1 MSDGESKKLLEYR
14 YDENGNIS
22 EATGNTGTST
32 YKYDNSGN
40 ILNYTDIFGKTINY
54 TYDERGNLSKLEVAG
69 EPPTVYTYDSE
80 DRIISV
86 IYGDNKTVSYEYVGN
101 TTITHLPDN
110 KTIVEKYNDSGDL
123 VDKTYTDNV
132 GNIIYKISLEYDGE
146 DRISKRYVVLSKD
159 NKESDTKESALT
171 DQDTLTASSE
181 NVLSVEDTVSDNSG
195 NNTDF
200 IKLEYRYSYTDNS
213 QLKSESITGDIGTK
227 DISYTYDNAGN
238 RTSETIKTGDKEEVT
253 TFTYDESNRLIK
265 KQSSKKTTIYS
276 YDKNGNRISATSDGE
291 KFSYTYDINDNLTGI
306 KKNDVT
312 IFEAIYDAM
321 GERVLTKELNADGI
335 LESKYRINDIS
346 FEDTQVLSVYNDS
359 SKTNL
364 IYGNERTVELSTG
377 TESIF
382 ITDEKESVLGR
393 IGDEN
398 TFYTP
403 FGDNEDT
410 NFIDTQKALITGF
423 GFDGEWK
430 DGTGLYYLRARYYDP
445 NAGVFLSEDS
455 ISGDIESAISLN
467 GYSFVENDP
476 VNYTDPSGNTRNRGK
491 STGRGKGAKGK
502 QVSKKTTA
510 STNGKASNK
519 SKSPKLKMPKI
530 SPKAKAQSKRQDKP
544 KNSGRRLGKQ
554 NIRQSTNLSR
564 SFGRR
569 TANSYSKKHSKN
581 VNSNA
586 MRSGRNTDNRFASS
600 IRPRPVVAKRVN
612 EKSRKSFMGVINK
625 KLPPKRNNNSV
636 DTAKAKKAFQ
646 DINKNNE
653 DFAKR
658 AKKNPILYLYSA
670 YGAIDSLN
678 TNIKNL
684 KALEEAGV
692 IKLPNIGIHY
702 DNLRNTVIRESTK
715 AGNSVYAA
723 NIPIISNGLGRFL
736 GATNMPKNAGLMSTI
751 GAYYRGVYI
760 KGFLGTADGIYST
773 VAHPIKTVEGL
784 TDIIVNPGML
794 VKAVKN
800 YTNEKIIHGSSE
812 DRAELLGHA
821 AFEIGLAV
829 VANGSAKS
837 GKGAKKAIGSSK
849 AADIADD
856 VGDIS
861 NGSKTSS
868 KISGIGDEIVGGSNI
883 KQPSKIVYSSKAAE
897 IGEQAGDIAGIDKK
911 ISPIKPPSKIAEPN
925 KPPIEAPE
933 PNKLPIE
940 VPEPNKSP
948 IEVPEP
954 NKSPIEV
961 PKPKNPS
968 IELPKTEK
976 TPIEI
981 PESKNPTKLPEI
993 TETPKLSEPQKQI
1006 NKTDDIAK
1014 EKPLSKEDVKLEDKK
1029 IVPEMGWDM
1038 PDGGAIING
1047 REYTKHAL
1055 ERMAP
1060 DTPSVRAELTRRAV
1074 ERAKSKGYVVG
1085 SDEYINEIIDYV
1097 KPRDIPPSVVENAIS
1112 STKPLMG
1119 DKPGTL
1125 KYITEDIKVVTDFS
1139 GKVITV
1145 MKQ

>member
-1 MSDGESKKLLEYR
+1 M
-14 YDENGNIS
+14 
-22 EATGNTGTST
+22 
-32 YKYDNSGN
+32 
-40 ILNYTDIFGKTINY
+40 
-54 TYDERGNLSKLEVAG
+54 
-69 EPPTVYTYDSE
+69 
-80 DRIISV
+80 
-86 IYGDNKTVSYEYVGN
+86 
-101 TTITHLPDN
+101 
-110 KTIVEKYNDSGDL
+110 
-123 VDKTYTDNV
+123 
-132 GNIIYKISLEYDGE
+132 
-146 DRISKRYVVLSKD
+146 
-159 NKESDTKESALT
+159 
-171 DQDTLTASSE
+171 
-181 NVLSVEDTVSDNSG
+181 
-195 NNTDF
+195 
-200 IKLEYRYSYTDNS
+200 
-213 QLKSESITGDIGTK
+213 
-227 DISYTYDNAGN
+227 
-238 RTSETIKTGDKEEVT
+238 
-253 TFTYDESNRLIK
+253 
-265 KQSSKKTTIYS
+265 
-276 YDKNGNRISATSDGE
+276 
-291 KFSYTYDINDNLTGI
+291 
-306 KKNDVT
+306 
-312 IFEAIYDAM
+312 
-321 GERVLTKELNADGI
+321 
-335 LESKYRINDIS
+335 
-346 FEDTQVLSVYNDS
+346 
-359 SKTNL
+359 
-364 IYGNERTVELSTG
+364 
-377 TESIF
+377 
-382 ITDEKESVLGR
+382 
-393 IGDEN
+393 
-398 TFYTP
+398 
-403 FGDNEDT
+403 
-410 NFIDTQKALITGF
+410 
-423 GFDGEWK
+423 
-430 DGTGLYYLRARYYDP
+430 
-445 NAGVFLSEDS
+445 
-455 ISGDIESAISLN
+455 
-467 GYSFVENDP
+467 
-476 VNYTDPSGNTRNRGK
+476 
-491 STGRGKGAKGK
+491 
-502 QVSKKTTA
+502 
-510 STNGKASNK
+510 
-519 SKSPKLKMPKI
+519 
-530 SPKAKAQSKRQDKP
+530 
-544 KNSGRRLGKQ
+544 
-554 NIRQSTNLSR
+554 
-564 SFGRR
+564 
-569 TANSYSKKHSKN
+569 
-581 VNSNA
+581 
-586 MRSGRNTDNRFASS
+586 
-600 IRPRPVVAKRVN
+600 VAKRVN

-625 KLPPKRNNNSV
+625 KIPPKRNNNSV

-856 VGDIS
+856 VSDIS

-933 PNKLPIE
+933 PNKLT
-940 VPEPNKSP
+940 

-993 TETPKLSEPQKQI
+993 TEKPKMPEPQKQI
-1006 NKTDDIAK
+1006 DKADDIAK
-1014 EKPLSKEDVKLEDKK
+1014 EKPLPEEHIKPKDNKEVGKAIGGASDTPNSSIKLIKENNTTKFYINKNGDELRVPKFFRKNLPSQIESKLKSEKIGDVVEGEFAKWMTENTSE
-1029 IVPEMGWDM
+1029 VPEAFAAKVKN
-1038 PDGGAIING
+1038 PNG
-1047 REYTKHAL
+1047 DEIGEIDY
-1055 ERMAP
+1055 
-1060 DTPSVRAELTRRAV
+1060 LTDKRFYEVKNTSADV
-1074 ERAKSKGYVVG
+1074 DV
-1085 SDEYINEIIDYV
+1085 DEYIQLDKYV
-1097 KPRDIPPSVVENAIS
+1097 KYENEDYLNI
-1112 STKPLMG
+1112 G
-1119 DKPGTL
+1119 DKEVVL
-1125 KYITEDIKVVTDFS
+1125 FIKERIEDPKFIGNINERYKGKIKVINGFDELKEFF
-1139 GKVITV
+1139 K
-1145 MKQ
+1145 

>member
-1 MSDGESKKLLEYR
+1 
-14 YDENGNIS
+14 
-22 EATGNTGTST
+22 
-32 YKYDNSGN
+32 
-40 ILNYTDIFGKTINY
+40 
-54 TYDERGNLSKLEVAG
+54 
-69 EPPTVYTYDSE
+69 
-80 DRIISV
+80 
-86 IYGDNKTVSYEYVGN
+86 
-101 TTITHLPDN
+101 
-110 KTIVEKYNDSGDL
+110 
-123 VDKTYTDNV
+123 
-132 GNIIYKISLEYDGE
+132 
-146 DRISKRYVVLSKD
+146 
-159 NKESDTKESALT
+159 
-171 DQDTLTASSE
+171 
-181 NVLSVEDTVSDNSG
+181 
-195 NNTDF
+195 
-200 IKLEYRYSYTDNS
+200 
-213 QLKSESITGDIGTK
+213 
-227 DISYTYDNAGN
+227 
-238 RTSETIKTGDKEEVT
+238 
-253 TFTYDESNRLIK
+253 
-265 KQSSKKTTIYS
+265 
-276 YDKNGNRISATSDGE
+276 
-291 KFSYTYDINDNLTGI
+291 
-306 KKNDVT
+306 
-312 IFEAIYDAM
+312 
-321 GERVLTKELNADGI
+321 
-335 LESKYRINDIS
+335 
-346 FEDTQVLSVYNDS
+346 
-359 SKTNL
+359 
-364 IYGNERTVELSTG
+364 
-377 TESIF
+377 
-382 ITDEKESVLGR
+382 
-393 IGDEN
+393 
-398 TFYTP
+398 
-403 FGDNEDT
+403 
-410 NFIDTQKALITGF
+410 
-423 GFDGEWK
+423 
-430 DGTGLYYLRARYYDP
+430 
-445 NAGVFLSEDS
+445 
-455 ISGDIESAISLN
+455 
-467 GYSFVENDP
+467 
-476 VNYTDPSGNTRNRGK
+476 
-491 STGRGKGAKGK
+491 
-502 QVSKKTTA
+502 
-510 STNGKASNK
+510 
-519 SKSPKLKMPKI
+519 MPKI
-530 SPKAKAQSKRQDKP
+530 SPKAKAQSKRQAKP

-569 TANSYSKKHSKN
+569 TANSYSKKYSKN
-581 VNSNA
+581 VNANVK
-586 MRSGRNTDNRFASS
+586 RSGRNTANRFASS

-625 KLPPKRNNNSV
+625 KIPPKRNNNSV

-829 VANGSAKS
+829 VANGSVKS
-837 GKGAKKAIGSSK
+837 GKGAKKAIVSSK

-856 VGDIS
+856 VSDIS

-868 KISGIGDEIVGGSNI
+868 KISGIGDEIAGGSNI
-883 KQPSKIVYSSKAAE
+883 KQPSKIIYPSKAAE

-911 ISPIKPPSKIAEPN
+911 INPIKPPLEIPEPN
-925 KPPIEAPE
+925 KLPIEAPE
-933 PNKLPIE
+933 PNKL
-940 VPEPNKSP
+940 P

-976 TPIEI
+976 APIEI
-981 PESKNPTKLPEI
+981 PESKNPPKLPEV
-993 TETPKLSEPQKQI
+993 TEKPKLPELEKPIDKV
-1006 NKTDDIAK
+1006 DDIAK
-1014 EKPLSKEDVKLEDKK
+1014 EKPLSKEDVKPEDKK

-1060 DTPSVRAELTRRAV
+1060 DTPSVRAELSKRV
-1074 ERAKSKGYVVG
+1074 EEITDKKGFKPGTKEYMKEFNKYV
-1085 SDEYINEIIDYV
+1085 N
-1097 KPRDIPPSVVENAIS
+1097 PRNIPPSVVEDTIS
-1112 STKPLMG
+1112 SVKPVLG
-1119 DKPGTL
+1119 DEPGTL
-1125 KYITEDIKVVTDFS
+1125 KYETNYIRVITDFS
-1139 GKVITV
+1139 GKVVTV
-1145 MKQ
+1145 MPQ